1 MMASSPQMDQ
11 PIPGGGEPTGHVA
24 GAAAE
29 QAAGVARE
37 SSLEEQF
44 EALYTTYYARILGY
58 LCRLLGDQE
67 QAEDAAQETFLR
79 AWRHLGGL
87 RPNSRVSSWLY
98 RIARN
103 HALDLLR
110 RRALIAWQ
118 SLQGLDAED
127 DDNAYDEVEAALLLQ
142 RAFDLLPPQHRRVLA
157 TWQGERPLAQMAAIL
172 QTTEGTAKNRLSRA
186 RQAWRHSY
194 AALLPEGQP

>member
-1 MMASSPQMDQ
+1 MMASFPQLDQ
-11 PIPGGGEPTGHVA
+11 PIPGGGEPTGHLA

-44 EALYTTYYARILGY
+44 ENLYTIYYARILGY

-87 RPNSRVSSWLY
+87 RPHSRVSFWLY
-98 RIARN
+98 RIA
-103 HALDLLR
+103 
-110 RRALIAWQ
+110 
-118 SLQGLDAED
+118 
-127 DDNAYDEVEAALLLQ
+127 
-142 RAFDLLPPQHRRVLA
+142 
-157 TWQGERPLAQMAAIL
+157 
-172 QTTEGTAKNRLSRA
+172 KN
-186 RQAWRHSY
+186 
-194 AALLPEGQP
+194 